1 MAHSPGQHEAYLI
14 TDSGLPIATKVELA
28 DTWWKRFKGLQFRKP
43 QPDEH
48 AILLRPCS
56 SIHTFWMRFSIDV
69 VFIDEASRAIEVVR
83 AVRPWRVVIPGTRSV
98 AVLEMTSGSLPE
110 QLTAGDALQWST
122 GERVWPLL
130 ESPPVQPDES

>member
-1 MAHSPGQHEAYLI
+1 
-14 TDSGLPIATKVELA
+14 
-28 DTWWKRFKGLQFRKP
+28 
-43 QPDEH
+43 
-48 AILLRPCS
+48 
-56 SIHTFWMRFSIDV
+56 MRFSIDV

-83 AVRPWRVVIPGTRSV
+83 AVRPWRAVIPGTRSV